1 MWSEIDMARD
11 MNSDRQMKAGVN
23 YENNTYKPYK
33 WNWKSLLTYEEVHQI
48 EVNQRKEL
56 KWNEKSASF
65 YIIMYFFTYN
75 LKYESLPLG
84 GSDLNFFI

>member
-1 MWSEIDMARD
+1 
-11 MNSDRQMKAGVN
+11 MNMEKYINVQRSA
-23 YENNTYKPYK
+23 
-33 WNWKSLLTYEEVHQI
+33 QI
-48 EVNQRKEL
+48 IVNQKQL

-84 GSDLNFFI
+84 GSDLNFLI

>member
-11 MNSDRQMKAGVN
+11 MNGDRQMTAGVN

>member
-1 MWSEIDMARD
+1 MATSNLSKKINEQQAAER
-11 MNSDRQMKAGVN
+11 
-23 YENNTYKPYK
+23 YIWT
-33 WNWKSLLTYEEVHQI
+33 WKSILTYEEVQQI
-48 EVNQRKEL
+48 IVNQKEM

-84 GSDLNFFI
+84 GRDLNFLI